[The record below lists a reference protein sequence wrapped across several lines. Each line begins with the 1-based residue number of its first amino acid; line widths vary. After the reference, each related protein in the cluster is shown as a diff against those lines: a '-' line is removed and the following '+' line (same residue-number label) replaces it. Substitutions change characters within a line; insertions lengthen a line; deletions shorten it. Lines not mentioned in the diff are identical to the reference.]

1 MAQLLTERDA
11 SKVLCLSVR
20 TLQKWRLCGRGPR
33 FLKLGHAVRY
43 DLAELKRFLADAER
57 TSTSDRGGAVAE
69 GPGA

>member
-11 SKVLCLSVR
+11 SKLLCLSVR

-43 DLAELKRFLADAER
+43 DRAELERFLADAQR
-57 TSTSDRGGAVAE
+57 ASTSDSGAALVE